1 MIQTKIKLQKA
12 GGQVR
17 NVPLYQFCSFCFHIV
32 QPPPP
37 SFWQQWFEKSSTSY
51 PPCLAIPNFWICLKR
66 CLFACGA
73 CSDLVEQFKR
83 KLHQP
88 EQWCS
93 RGICQGQQIHPT
105 SLMDAPLSKIDR
117 TKCANTSEYKYNALK
132 WPNYYDALL
141 SKIRQ

>member
-1 MIQTKIKLQKA
+1 MSIFCQNAFTKSAFFYMGLTLPPFQ
-12 GGQVR
+12 R
-17 NVPLYQFCSFCFHIV
+17 CSKTAELVELARDIPRTIYISLSCHI
-32 QPPPP
+32 
-37 SFWQQWFEKSSTSY
+37 FGKSLTSY
-51 PPCLAIPNFWICLKR
+51 SPCLAIPNFWICLKR

-132 WPNYYDALL
+132 
-141 SKIRQ
+141 